1 MGRSRW
7 TRCRAS
13 ARGRQLLICDQSPF
27 TGLVLRRSAQGAGSN
42 VRSATPHVPG
52 EFAVVDKL
60 RPRGLGGCMRS
71 ARGGI
76 SRNCGWESTMASMR
90 YRAVAEGARS
100 LRKEF
105 PERTPLLRA
114 LQPLAPE
121 FVCKAA
127 PRGADDDASGLG
139 GCAARACGDVAVGVQ
154 REDGFHGFEPAD
166 SRALLTGRP
175 GFRRREKRGHQGV
188 RQPDGHHAPGL
199 RDSQLT
205 AVR

>member
-1 MGRSRW
+1 
-7 TRCRAS
+7 
-13 ARGRQLLICDQSPF
+13 
-27 TGLVLRRSAQGAGSN
+27 
-42 VRSATPHVPG
+42 
-52 EFAVVDKL
+52 
-60 RPRGLGGCMRS
+60 MRS

-100 LRKEF
+100 LRK
-105 PERTPLLRA
+105 ERTPLLRA

-175 GFRRREKRGHQGV
+175 GFVAEKSRV
-188 RQPDGHHAPGL
+188 IKEF
-199 RDSQLT
+199 DSLT
-205 AVR
+205 DTTPRVYETPS